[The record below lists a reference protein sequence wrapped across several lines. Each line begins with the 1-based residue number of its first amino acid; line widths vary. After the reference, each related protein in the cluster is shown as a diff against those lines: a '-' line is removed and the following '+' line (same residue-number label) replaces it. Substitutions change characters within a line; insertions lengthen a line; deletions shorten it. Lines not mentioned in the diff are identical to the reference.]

1 MDKLIYMQAF
11 SDIRELALIS
21 STVNW
26 HQIGTLKP
34 GLHGPDLVSV
44 TYQNCSVAH
53 RRQVQT
59 SWGGDKQRQKGW
71 EHSSVGEG
79 LLAMHKALGSISNS
93 GTNEKPNHCNQMF
106 CLDSVDIPQK
116 AQAEKY
122 LDGLLLHR
130 MLGGGLLGLS
140 CYFFKYKEGQ
150 PEKIKENHV
159 KTLPSQKSKIKKV

>member
-21 STVNW
+21 STINW

-59 SWGGDKQRQKGW
+59 SWGGDKQQQKGW
-71 EHSSVGEG
+71 EHSSVEAG
-79 LLAMHKALGSISNS
+79 LLAMRKALGSIPNS
-93 GTNEKPNHCNQMF
+93 GTKKKPNHWNQMF
-106 CLDSVDIPQK
+106 SLDSVDFPP
-116 AQAEKY
+116 
-122 LDGLLLHR
+122 
-130 MLGGGLLGLS
+130 
-140 CYFFKYKEGQ
+140 EG
-150 PEKIKENHV
+150 
-159 KTLPSQKSKIKKV
+159 SG